1 MLFVI
6 HGDLHLAQDGFRQ
19 QIDGEHVAHVCV
31 LLCDHVSCPACPRGT
46 PGQKSITISITPGQG
61 CMASCPSRCPQVGQQ
76 QRGSG
81 DRTPGTWHSEVWR
94 CHCLLGDAGNSHATE
109 PQEKKPA
116 LFWAASPSSLPN
128 KLVLCRI
135 KGSCGHAT
143 VLPRYRRLT
152 PASGRAPCR
161 RGSPVAPSP
170 AGAAQGPCR
179 GSTVGTRPGPNK
191 TRKPCRRDCPETTV
205 RQERSVCIGR
215 CRPRSPAGARLPTTA
230 ACEGRMLGHWG
241 HITLLWG
248 RWRWGVP
255 GTRPR
260 QSVPMEFLVG
270 WVLWRCILFL
280 KVCVADASALGW
292 LPAGM
297 LQHTQ
302 GGSSLPHSHPISCP
316 GLKVATADPTS
327 SPQPGPGDLPLGVS
341 TYPTLL
347 WPRSLPHPT
356 QDPSSLCA
364 GTDRVCPTQTSI
376 LDFPVRSQCS
386 VNASPCSCTEG
397 AFIARGM
404 HCPQPPQSGA
414 NTQRSLGLRDLGA
427 GCALCL
433 IAGER
438 MVLSPR
444 LTPLPPPGLTTRSC
458 CITPP
463 SASCPVA
470 GAWAPSASWR
480 HCRYQG
486 AVRT

>member
-1 MLFVI
+1 
-6 HGDLHLAQDGFRQ
+6 
-19 QIDGEHVAHVCV
+19 
-31 LLCDHVSCPACPRGT
+31 
-46 PGQKSITISITPGQG
+46 
-61 CMASCPSRCPQVGQQ
+61 
-76 QRGSG
+76 
-81 DRTPGTWHSEVWR
+81 
-94 CHCLLGDAGNSHATE
+94 
-109 PQEKKPA
+109 
-116 LFWAASPSSLPN
+116 
-128 KLVLCRI
+128 
-135 KGSCGHAT
+135 
-143 VLPRYRRLT
+143 
-152 PASGRAPCR
+152 
-161 RGSPVAPSP
+161 
-170 AGAAQGPCR
+170 
-179 GSTVGTRPGPNK
+179 
-191 TRKPCRRDCPETTV
+191 
-205 RQERSVCIGR
+205 
-215 CRPRSPAGARLPTTA
+215 
-230 ACEGRMLGHWG
+230 MLGHWG

-302 GGSSLPHSHPISCP
+302 GGSSLPHSHPISSP
-316 GLKVATADPTS
+316 GLNVATADPTS